1 MQVAIR
7 VDSSVQIGTGHV
19 MRCLTLA
26 SRLRQY
32 GVSVEFICRELT
44 GNLCDLIQ
52 NQSFIVHRLPPS
64 SNLIVGVNYDQ
75 WLGTSWEI
83 DSAETIRVIRSADTE
98 FDLII
103 VDHYAIDWRW
113 ESRIRPFIPRM
124 MAIDDLANRMHDCD
138 LLLDQNLYDN
148 MHTRYLDLVPEKC
161 TQLLGPRY
169 ALLREEF
176 IEAQKTPRVRDGD
189 VQRVFVFFGGSDPTN
204 ETEKALEAIKLLN
217 RTELIVDVVVGSTNP
232 NRDRI
237 CELCSHITNV
247 HFYCQISNIS
257 DLMVEADLA
266 IGAGGTS
273 TWERC
278 SVGLP
283 ALTVTTAENQVEVTD
298 AVAKT
303 GAIHHLGFYR
313 DVSPQS
319 IAEGLQHLLQM
330 PGLLVSMSRMST
342 QIMGNLKAA
351 GSNRIAEI
359 ILAGEVTS

>member
-32 GVSVEFICRELT
+32 GASVEFICRELS

-52 NQSFIVHRLPPS
+52 NQGFIVHRLPS
-64 SNLIVGVNYDQ
+64 SNLTVGVNYDQ
-75 WLGTSWEI
+75 WLGTSWET
-83 DSAETIRVIRSADTE
+83 DSAETIQVIGSADTK
-98 FDLII
+98 FDLLI
-103 VDHYAIDWRW
+103 VDHYAIDNRW
-113 ESRIRPFIPRM
+113 ESRIRPFIPRI
-124 MAIDDLANRMHDCD
+124 MAIDDLANRLHDCD
-138 LLLDQNLYDN
+138 LLLDQNLYDD
-148 MHTRYLDLVPEKC
+148 MHSRYSDLLPEKC

-176 IEAQKTPRVRDGD
+176 IDAQKTPRVRNGD

-204 ETEKALEAIKLLN
+204 ETEKSLDAIKLLN
-217 RTELIVDVVVGSTNP
+217 RAELIVDVVVGRSNP
-232 NRDRI
+232 NRERI
-237 CELCSHITNV
+237 SELCSQISNT

-257 DLMVEADLA
+257 DLMIAADLA

-283 ALTVTTAENQVEVTD
+283 TLTITTAENQVEVTE

-303 GAIHHLGFYR
+303 GAIHHLGSYR
-313 DVSPQS
+313 DVSAQS
-319 IAEGLQHLLQM
+319 IAKGLQHLLQM
-330 PGLLVSMSRMST
+330 PERLVSMSRMST
-342 QIMGNLKAA
+342 QIMGNFKAG

-359 ILAGEVTS
+359 ILAGEVIS